1 MKKHYYSNLYIKK
14 VTDIKTFWKTI
25 KPFLS
30 DEIVSN
36 ERIALI
42 DNSETFATEQDTTN
56 VLNTFFSNV
65 ITNLKIPEYDN

>member
-30 DEIVSN
+30 DEIVSY

-42 DNSETFATEQDTTN
+42 DNSETFATDQDTTN